1 VLQASGCDA
10 GGIAGMIGYRIARVI
25 PPHEIM
31 RVSTPSNPPVP
42 NDDLPPLPVE
52 PRPGRY
58 RHYKGREY
66 RVLGIARHSETLEAL
81 VVYRPLY
88 GAGALWVRPVA
99 MFRETVV
106 PIPGAAPTPRFIF
119 VAAE

>member
-1 VLQASGCDA
+1 LVTALADSADVIAYRVA
-10 GGIAGMIGYRIARVI
+10 GVR
-25 PPHEIM
+25 PPHEIT
-31 RVSTPSNPPVP
+31 RVTSPSNLPVP
-42 NDDLPPLPVE
+42 KDDLPPLPVE

-88 GAGALWVRPVA
+88 GTGALWVRPVA
-99 MFRETVV
+99 MFLATVV
-106 PIPGAAPTPRFIF
+106 PAPGASPTPRFTF